1 MAYTLSQ
8 NSNLNYKMYHYDL
21 EIQKNLSQQK
31 ADIDEI
37 KDDYNFIVPKLE
49 TALNCVLLDNSE
61 LKSKLEKQEKD
72 IAKMKQ
78 KIYQLT
84 KLIESNQDEYKK
96 KYDFIEDSLMD
107 LDLDIDQIK
116 ANAKNNQ
123 SP

>member
-1 MAYTLSQ
+1 MENQ
-8 NSNLNYKMYHYDL
+8 DK
-21 EIQKNLSQQK
+21 
-31 ADIDEI
+31 
-37 KDDYNFIVPKLE
+37 V
-49 TALNCVLLDNSE
+49 
-61 LKSKLEKQEKD
+61 

>member
-31 ADIDEI
+31 ADIDEL

-49 TALNCVLLDNSE
+49 TALNGVLLDNSE

-116 ANAKNNQ
+116 ANVKNTQ

>member
-1 MAYTLSQ
+1 MAYTLSE

-107 LDLDIDQIK
+107 LDLDIVQIK

>member
-1 MAYTLSQ
+1 MAYTLSE

-31 ADIDEI
+31 ADIDEL

>member
-1 MAYTLSQ
+1 MAFALSE
-8 NSNLNYKMYHYDL
+8 NSNANYRMYHYDL

-31 ADIDEI
+31 ADIDEL

-49 TALNCVLLDNSE
+49 TALNDALLDNSE

-116 ANAKNNQ
+116 ANVKNTQ

>member
-1 MAYTLSQ
+1 MAYTLSE
-8 NSNLNYKMYHYDL
+8 NSNANYRMYHYDL

-31 ADIDEI
+31 ADIDEL

-49 TALNCVLLDNSE
+49 TALNDALLDNSE

-116 ANAKNNQ
+116 ANVKNTQ

>member
-1 MAYTLSQ
+1 MAYTLSE

>member
-31 ADIDEI
+31 ADIDEL

>member
-1 MAYTLSQ
+1 
-8 NSNLNYKMYHYDL
+8 MYHYDL

-31 ADIDEI
+31 ADIDEL

-49 TALNCVLLDNSE
+49 TALNDALLDNSE

-116 ANAKNNQ
+116 ANVKNTQ

>member
-1 MAYTLSQ
+1 MAYTLIE
-8 NSNLNYKMYHYDL
+8 NSNANYRMYHYDL

-31 ADIDEI
+31 ADIDEL

-49 TALNCVLLDNSE
+49 TALNDALLDNSE